1 MNTAKN
7 LAVNG
12 KNAYFFY
19 IPFRQKMKNQIKIS
33 HIFFDT
39 KMIVPATPHG
49 TGTA

>member
-19 IPFRQKMKNQIKIS
+19 IPFRQKMKNQIKKGKK
-33 HIFFDT
+33 T
-39 KMIVPATPHG
+39 TPQRKYADFQKS
-49 TGTA
+49 T